1 MRFLFGTKCL
11 KVVASVGFLLITLEP
26 ITNLAL
32 FNTALIS
39 TNFNQSGIHLPFDK
53 KIYEPVLKK
62 LNELNIN
69 FTEKEI
75 NI

>member
-1 MRFLFGTKCL
+1 MSYL
-11 KVVASVGFLLITLEP
+11 KIEGEDNIYTAMSKTVGLPIVALIEY
-26 ITNLAL
+26 
-32 FNTALIS
+32 LIS